1 MMRPYFDSD
10 AGIIRY
16 EGVTSLATCPSGNL
30 AFQLVISAPLM
41 VYVLPITQW
50 QDAMQAMF
58 CCQPV
63 HAISGPAPQQLVG
76 LPRMHP
82 FAGPGP

>member
-1 MMRPYFDSD
+1 MMWPYFDSD

-41 VYVLPITQW
+41 VYVLPITQ
-50 QDAMQAMF
+50 
-58 CCQPV
+58 CQG
-63 HAISGPAPQQLVG
+63 AKTDL
-76 LPRMHP
+76 
-82 FAGPGP
+82 FFT